1 MINGIHH
8 TAIST
13 RNLERIVEFYT
24 EAIGCEVIFNYEWH
38 EGNDLHDQVSGLDNS
53 AARVAMLKAGNI
65 YLEFFEYRSPTP
77 VPNEPA
83 RSACDH
89 GIAHICLDVT
99 DIDAE
104 YERLSKSGMVFKARP
119 PHFKEMGVR
128 AIYGS
133 DPDGNVIELL
143 ELLTDRLGMRLPQL
157 AKPVVI
163 R

>member
-8 TAIST
+8 AAIST
-13 RNLERIVEFYT
+13 SNLDRIVEFYT
-24 EAIGCEVIFNYEWH
+24 EIIGCKVVFEYEWH
-38 EGNDLHDQVSGLDNS
+38 QGNALLDQLVGLDNS
-53 AARVAMLKAGNI
+53 AARVAMLKAGNA
-65 YLEFFEYRSPTP
+65 YLEFFEYQSPTP

-83 RSACDH
+83 RSVCDH

-104 YERLSKSGMVFKARP
+104 YERLSKSGMAFKARP
-119 PHFKEMGVR
+119 THFEDMGAR
-128 AIYGS
+128 AVYGS

-143 ELLTDRLGMRLPQL
+143 ELLTDALGMRLPKL
-157 AKPVVI
+157 AKHAVI

>member
-1 MINGIHH
+1 MIHGIHH
-8 TAIST
+8 AAIST
-13 RNLERIVEFYT
+13 KNLDRIVKFYT
-24 EAIGCEVIFNYEWH
+24 EVIGCEVTFKYEWH
-38 EGNDLHDQVSGLDNS
+38 EGHALHDQVVGLNNS

-65 YLEFFEYRSPTP
+65 YLEFFEYRSPVP

-89 GIAHICLDVT
+89 GYAHICLDVT

-119 PHFKEMGVR
+119 AHFEEVGVR

-143 ELLTDRLGMRLPQL
+143 ELVTDALGMRLPEL